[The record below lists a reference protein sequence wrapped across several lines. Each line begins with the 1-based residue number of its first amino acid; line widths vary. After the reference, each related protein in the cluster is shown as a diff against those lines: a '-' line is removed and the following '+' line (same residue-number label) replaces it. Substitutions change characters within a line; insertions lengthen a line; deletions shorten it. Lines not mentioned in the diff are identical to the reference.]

1 MARSLR
7 VAFATSSALPDSTED
22 DRSAI
27 RELAGRGVQA
37 VPTVWDD
44 PSASWSDFSAV
55 IIRSTWD
62 YCRDRERFLQW
73 VDRVGKETVV
83 WNPAELVRWNSH
95 KSYLV
100 DLAADGVDVVPT
112 ELVRRGDERTLSSI
126 TLGRGWS
133 DVVVKPAVGANARG
147 LRVIRRDEGVAGE
160 EHLRSLLAAGDA
172 LVQPLLDQAR
182 SRGERSVILF
192 EGVFSHGVDYPFVL
206 QRESRSGK
214 PAAIDATAREEI
226 RKVVASLPLRPLYA
240 RVDFL
245 PIEDDRW
252 LLSELELIEPDLF
265 LQSSPNAPQRFAD
278 AIVERLNRY
287 G

>member
-62 YCRDRERFLQW
+62 YCKDRQRFLHW
-73 VDRVGKETVV
+73 VDRIGKETVV
-83 WNPAELVRWNSH
+83 WNPPELVRWNSH

-100 DLAADGVDVVPT
+100 DLADDGVGVVPT

-126 TLGRGWS
+126 TLRRGWS

-147 LRVIRRDEGVAGE
+147 LRVVRRDEGVDGE
-160 EHLRSLLAAGDA
+160 EHLRSLLAVGDA
-172 LVQPLLDQAR
+172 IVQPLLDQAR
-182 SRGERSVILF
+182 SRGERSVVFF
-192 EGVFSHGVDYPFVL
+192 EGAFSHGVDYPFVL
-206 QRESRSGK
+206 QRESRAGK
-214 PAAIDATAREEI
+214 PASIDSTAREEI
-226 RKVVASLPLRPLYA
+226 RKVVTSLPLRPLYA
-240 RVDFL
+240 RADLL
-245 PIEDDRW
+245 PFEDDRW

-278 AIVERLNRY
+278 AIVERLNRN